1 MTMTTT
7 LLAGRDR
14 AGHTAWR
21 AAAAILLVT
30 LVPSAAAAADYTA
43 RRFDVAATVT
53 GAGALEVTETI
64 VFDFQS
70 GTFERVWR
78 DIPVARTDGI
88 EILEARMDGV
98 AFPPGKGPGRIEVS
112 GRNRIR
118 VEWRFPQ
125 TGPSVH
131 TFELRYVARGVAYRD
146 GDEDV
151 VRWRLLPSEHRYA
164 IAESRSVVSSPS
176 PPAAR
181 PRTESRRVASA
192 SATTG
197 PAGVEIVA
205 SGIRSNGWVIAD
217 LRFPAGSI
225 AAAQPRWRQRNAF
238 AAAMAPRWAI
248 GAAGVLAVSLLV
260 LVLLRQGYP
269 SPSVSSDEATTTA
282 PPDALPAVLA
292 AVLTAK
298 GGISGYQGTVT
309 LLDLAD
315 RGVLRIRELPRTLG
329 TRNYELAK
337 VRGPH
342 PLADHE
348 TEAIRIAFAGRD
360 DAVSFSKA
368 RGRLAR
374 ATRRFRAAVDKDLAR
389 RGFLHPERQE
399 IRHRL
404 MVLSIVFIAVGLLFC
419 LAVIPLSAR
428 FLGWPV
434 LLPLALVLS
443 GLAGIVMAASTTPL
457 SDHGLIEAS
466 RWRGFK
472 RHLKRIAGAREP
484 NAGHGIESR
493 WIVYGIGLGLAH
505 HWAKFLKR
513 HPAAAPA
520 WFTAAAHDDR
530 GAFAAFVGSY
540 GVGAGAHGGGGSGG
554 GAAGGGGSGAG

>member
-7 LLAGRDR
+7 LPVGRDR

-21 AAAAILLVT
+21 VAAAILLIA
-30 LVPSAAAAADYTA
+30 LVPSAAAAADYMA
-43 RRFDVAATVT
+43 RRFDVAAIVT

-98 AFPPGKGPGRIEVS
+98 VFPPGKGPGRIEVS

-118 VEWRFPQ
+118 VEWRFPPA
-125 TGPSVH
+125 GPSVH

-146 GDEDV
+146 GDQDV

-164 IAESRSVVSSPS
+164 IAESRSVVSTSS
-176 PPAAR
+176 APAA
-181 PRTESRRVASA
+181 PATTETRRVASA
-192 SATTG
+192 SARTG
-197 PAGVEIVA
+197 PEGVEIVA

-225 AAAQPRWRQRNAF
+225 AAAQPRWQQRDTL
-238 AAAMAPRWAI
+238 AAALAPRWMI
-248 GAAGVLAVSLLV
+248 GAAGVLAASLLV

-269 SPSVSSDEATTTA
+269 SPSVSPGETTTTS
-282 PPDALPAVLA
+282 PPEALPAALA
-292 AVLTAK
+292 AVLSAR

-329 TRNYELAK
+329 VRSYELAK
-337 VRGPH
+337 VRGAH
-342 PLADHE
+342 ALADHE

-360 DAVSFSKA
+360 EAVSFSKA

-374 ATRRFRAAVDKDLAR
+374 ATRRFNAAVDKDLAR
-389 RGFLHPERQE
+389 RGFLHPDRQA
-399 IRHRL
+399 IRSRL
-404 MVLSIVFIAVGLLFC
+404 MVVSVVFIATGLLFC

-428 FLGWPV
+428 FLAWPA
-434 LLPLALVLS
+434 LMPLALVLS
-443 GLAGIVMAASTTPL
+443 GIAGIVMAASTTKL
-457 SDHGLIEAS
+457 SDQGLIHAS

-472 RHLKRIAGAREP
+472 RHLKQIAGAREA
-484 NAGHGIESR
+484 NAGHGIDSR

-540 GVGAGAHGGGGSGG
+540 GVGAGAHGGGGGGG